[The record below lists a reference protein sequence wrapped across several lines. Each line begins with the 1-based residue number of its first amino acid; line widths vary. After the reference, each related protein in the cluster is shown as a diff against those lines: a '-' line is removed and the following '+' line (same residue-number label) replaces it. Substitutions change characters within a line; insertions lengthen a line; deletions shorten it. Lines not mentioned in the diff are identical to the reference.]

1 MTKQDPSVKRPEPP
15 WVVSVLWTLSG
26 GWGLQALVVGV
37 AVVLTLVTGSVTVA
51 VIAGLVVM
59 GVVWFGA
66 PRLARRLTG
75 WTWGQRK
82 SNV

>member
-1 MTKQDPSVKRPEPP
+1 LTKQDSSARRVEPP
-15 WVVSVLWTLSG
+15 WVVSLLWTLSG

-51 VIAGLVVM
+51 VVVALVVM
-59 GVVWFGA
+59 GVAWFGA

-75 WTWGQRK
+75 WSWRG
-82 SNV
+82 